1 MAKNLLAEIYDIITP
16 QEESILFKRLNE
28 LKIAMIEGNRMSVE
42 LNNLELVCAKDSTA
56 HRFFRAVI
64 NTHKALPE
72 NVNDNALFFVAQ
84 KVLEYLIVTK
94 IDAIIGPDRLV
105 AQLDILTTINQQ
117 LIKLND
123 WECGEK
129 AMDVLRQFMLNEL
142 KLFCNEYVT
151 NGTRRFIVK
160 EMNRVKFILFNSIGG
175 AIKTYEIDIV
185 NSSMLPTINYI
196 NYRYMFENDFVW
208 NIVTTIAKTDI
219 TPGEMNEFRD
229 CYMELDIND
238 FVELSM
244 LINLLKEDVDF
255 PESELIKKIK
265 AYKRTNILK
274 KFSINVQ

>member
-265 AYKRTNILK
+265 AYKLTNILK